1 MNSFLSISEPI
12 KDPYSKKLATQNCF
26 DKDLIYKELNLKL
39 NSKNFRCNEFIKK
52 HNGMH
57 ILFSGCSVTF
67 GNGLFEDEI
76 WSKKLYNKIKENTK
90 VSGYFNLAIAGSNVF
105 DIVTNIFRY
114 MLEFSKPNVIFIS
127 LPSVR
132 RYVFH
137 KNEITGLKN
146 LHNSVYIDGKGDE
159 YSEVARLQSFQYLF
173 ILEYFCKIENIK
185 LYCFSYDD
193 FVQYNAMDL
202 NNYFEINKND
212 LIQFISKYSIDN
224 PQDKFAI
231 KARDNSHYGT
241 AYHEYWSNFCYSLY
255 KDGM

>member
-1 MNSFLSISEPI
+1 MNKFLAISEPV
-12 KDPYSKKLATQNCF
+12 KDPYSQKLAIQNCA
-26 DKDLIYKELNLKL
+26 DKNILYEKLNLKL
-39 NSKNFRCNEFIKK
+39 NSKNFRCDEFKK
-52 HNGMH
+52 THNGIH

-67 GNGLFEDEI
+67 GDGLFEDEI
-76 WSKKLYNKIKENTK
+76 WSKKLYNKIKDDTEL
-90 VSGYFNLAIAGSNVF
+90 SGYFNLAVSGSNVF

-114 MLEFSKPNVIFIS
+114 MSEFGKPNVIFIS

-137 KNEITGLKN
+137 KSEITGLRN
-146 LHNSVYIDGKGDE
+146 LHNSVYTDGKGDE

-193 FVQYNAMDL
+193 SGHYTPMDL
-202 NNYFEINKND
+202 NNYFEVNKND
-212 LIQFISKYSIDN
+212 LIQFVSEYSIDN
-224 PQDKFAI
+224 PQDEFAI

-241 AYHEYWSNFCYSLY
+241 AYHEYWSNFCYNLY